1 MFPPLPPAST
11 CHNQETINNKQRTRK
26 VENYVCRSPVAIE
39 ENTKGR
45 AREKEK
51 RQGKMRTGGRG
62 WVLSGDTWD
71 ETLEVDWNKS
81 SWISP
86 KWHHRQRH
94 SPSPFSSV
102 NTDLTD
108 MWGGNPCCCCDFSSV
123 LNPRT
128 LWDIFFHTT
137 ALVLTTFIDNVP
149 SIIMPPMRN
158 NNRLPLEAAAQI
170 HCHGHRR
177 ILHKCRNKKKP
188 SSVSDTDN
196 CCPKVAQSE
205 SPTRSK
211 GSWRARPV
219 KEEVPFSQAISSALQ
234 QHARANAARRRCAP
248 PQKRS
253 SSQTPLV
260 KCESISAIS

>member
-11 CHNQETINNKQRTRK
+11 CHNQETINNKQTTRK

-71 ETLEVDWNKS
+71 ELKQIKLDFSKVAPP
-81 SWISP
+81 P
-86 KWHHRQRH
+86 KAQ
-94 SPSPFSSV
+94 SFPLSSV

-128 LWDIFFHTT
+128 LWGIFFHTT

-149 SIIMPPMRN
+149 SMIMPPMRN

-177 ILHKCRNKKKP
+177 ILHKCRNKKK
-188 SSVSDTDN
+188 SSSISDTDN
-196 CCPKVAQSE
+196 CRPKVAQSE
-205 SPTRSK
+205 SPTRSE

-234 QHARANAARRRCAP
+234 QHARANAAHRRCAP
-248 PQKRS
+248 QQKRS
-253 SSQTPLV
+253 CSQTPLV
-260 KCESISAIS
+260 KCESISAIA